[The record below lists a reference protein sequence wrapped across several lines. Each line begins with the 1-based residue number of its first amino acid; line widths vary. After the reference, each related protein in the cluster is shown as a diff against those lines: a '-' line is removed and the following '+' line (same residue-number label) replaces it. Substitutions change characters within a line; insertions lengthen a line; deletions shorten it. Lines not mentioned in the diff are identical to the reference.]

1 MAHQR
6 KISID
11 PTFVIHSLRH
21 TFATLFRNAGVDQEL
36 REFAMG
42 RGGNGEGSN
51 YGKPAYVE
59 KQLDEINQ
67 VDYSFLHGVLAVT
80 SIVHTGVHHK

>member
-1 MAHQR
+1 
-6 KISID
+6 
-11 PTFVIHSLRH
+11 
-21 TFATLFRNAGVDQEL
+21 
-36 REFAMG
+36 MG

-67 VDYSFLHGVLAVT
+67 VDYSLLNGNLAVT
-80 SIVHTGVHHK
+80 STVHNGVHHK